1 MPGRAAVTGAFSYTG
16 GVIAGRLLE
25 QGREVVTLSRS
36 PAPSGHP
43 LAGKVAVEPLQFGD
57 RDGLARSLE
66 GCDAFFNTYWIRFPR
81 GEATFEAAVAN
92 SRTLFEA
99 AVRAGVRRIVHISV
113 TNPTADSPYGYFRGK
128 AAVERTLAEVAP
140 EHAVIRPS
148 LVYGGRNEI
157 LINNMAWLLRRLPL
171 FGVPG
176 DGRYRVQPV
185 SVEDVADLAVAAAAG
200 SGADTQDAVGPELYS
215 FNELLLRLRATVGG
229 RARLVHLPATVIA
242 GAGRAVGPLLH
253 DVLITREE
261 LGALT
266 SELLI
271 SAGPATGSR
280 SFAEWLPAQ
289 AGWLGRRYANELRRN
304 WVTP

>member
-1 MPGRAAVTGAFSYTG
+1 
-16 GVIAGRLLE
+16 
-25 QGREVVTLSRS
+25 
-36 PAPSGHP
+36 
-43 LAGKVAVEPLQFGD
+43 
-57 RDGLARSLE
+57 
-66 GCDAFFNTYWIRFPR
+66 
-81 GEATFEAAVAN
+81 
-92 SRTLFEA
+92 
-99 AVRAGVRRIVHISV
+99 
-113 TNPTADSPYGYFRGK
+113 
-128 AAVERTLAEVAP
+128 
-140 EHAVIRPS
+140 
-148 LVYGGRNEI
+148 
-157 LINNMAWLLRRLPL
+157 
-171 FGVPG
+171 
-176 DGRYRVQPV
+176 
-185 SVEDVADLAVAAAAG
+185 VAAAAG

>member
-1 MPGRAAVTGAFSYTG
+1 MPVRAAVTGAFSYTG
-16 GVIAGRLLE
+16 GVIAGRLLD
-25 QGREVVTLSRS
+25 QGREVVTLSRA
-36 PAPSGHP
+36 PAPNGHP
-43 LAGKVAVEPLQFGD
+43 LAGKVAVAPLQFGD

-66 GCDAFFNTYWIRFPR
+66 GCDVLFNTYWIRFPR
-81 GEATFEAAVAN
+81 GGATFESAVAN
-92 SRTLFEA
+92 SGTLFEA
-99 AVRAGVRRIVHISV
+99 AQRAGVRRIVHISV
-113 TNPTADSPYGYFRGK
+113 TNPSPGSPYGYFRGK
-128 AAVERTLAEVAP
+128 AAVERALAELAP
-140 EHAVIRPS
+140 GHAVIRPS
-148 LVYGGRNEI
+148 LVYGGRSEI

-185 SVEDVADLAVAAAAG
+185 SVEDVADLAVAAADGAG
-200 SGADTQDAVGPELYS
+200 AVTQDAVGPELYT
-215 FNELLLRLRATVGG
+215 FDELLRTLRATVGG
-229 RARLVHLPATVIA
+229 RARLVHLPEAVVA
-242 GAGRAVGPLLH
+242 GAGRAVSPLLR

-271 SAGPATGSR
+271 SADPPTGSR

-289 AGWLGRRYANELRRN
+289 AAWLGRRYANELRRN